1 MSDFMVLPLSNI
13 NPGASGRV
21 NFLGND
27 ERMAGRLRDLG
38 FTTGTVISCVMKRPK
53 GNIAAYLVR
62 NAVIALREEDS
73 RLIFVEECPDSD
85 RKKSPLAFDLKP
97 GPEGVL

>member
-1 MSDFMVLPLSNI
+1 MVLPLSNI
-13 NPGASGRV
+13 KPGASGKV
-21 NFLGND
+21 VFLGND

-38 FTTGTVISCVMKRPK
+38 FTAGARISCVMKRPK

-73 RLIFVEECPDSD
+73 RLIFVEECSEDCPIGCLGSDSP
-85 RKKSPLAFDLKP
+85 SSA
-97 GPEGVL
+97 PEVIL

>member
-1 MSDFMVLPLSNI
+1 MVLPLSNI
-13 NPGASGRV
+13 NPGTSGKV
-21 NFLGND
+21 VFLGND

-38 FTTGTVISCVMKRPK
+38 FTSGARISCVMKRPK

-73 RLIFVEECPDSD
+73 RLIFVEECSEDFPTGCLNSASSSPD
-85 RKKSPLAFDLKP
+85 
-97 GPEGVL
+97 PEVIL

>member
-1 MSDFMVLPLSNI
+1 MVLPLSNI
-13 NPGASGRV
+13 NPGTSGKV
-21 NFLGND
+21 VFLGND

-38 FTTGTVISCVMKRPK
+38 FTSGAQISCVMKRPK

-73 RLIFVEECPDSD
+73 RLIFVEECSEDFPTGCLSSASSSPD
-85 RKKSPLAFDLKP
+85 
-97 GPEGVL
+97 PEVIL